1 MEALFLIW
9 CPMQGFFDMLRSICN
24 LQEHPE
30 IYTLQ
35 GDTISATH
43 ESGSQLSKGVGANS
57 ENKKIKLD
65 G

>member
-9 CPMQGFFDMLRSICN
+9 CPMQGFFDKPRFTCN
-24 LQEHPE
+24 LPEHPE
-30 IYTLQ
+30 IDTLQ

-43 ESGSQLSKGVGANS
+43 QSDTQLCKGVGVDS
-57 ENKKIKLD
+57 EDKKFKLN